1 MSDCVWQI
9 GCTYGLRFAK
19 SQPKRIGR
27 MRVFVENV
35 KIMISTD
42 LVTYFGQNFGVPVA
56 LAHNREAIL
65 VPQVTRGARLIK

>member
-1 MSDCVWQI
+1 M
-9 GCTYGLRFAK
+9 RFAK

-35 KIMISTD
+35 KIMIPSD
-42 LVTYFGQNFGVPVA
+42 LVTYFGLKFGVSVA

-65 VPQVTRGARLIK
+65 LP